1 MIKYLSP
8 FLLFVSFH
16 FTAQNIRDSCIS
28 VPLFSFSYAHQ
39 FPSGELKKR
48 FGSNSSIGF
57 SGGYKF
63 KSNWIIEL
71 SADFIFGTNV
81 KDTSIVDHLQ
91 NNQNWIINQLGEE
104 GVILVQQRGQIF
116 SLKTSK
122 LFDVIGPN
130 RNSGILIRLGAGW
143 IRHKIRLDNQYNR
156 IPQLNQSNLIYYDR
170 LCSGIQLSQFVGYQ
184 HMSNNRLKNF
194 YVGVDFLQGFTKG
207 RRDYQIDLMG
217 PAIEN
222 RVDLLWGIK
231 FGWIVPVFRQVPNE
245 FYLN

>member
-8 FLLFVSFH
+8 LLLLVTFH

-28 VPLFSFSYAHQ
+28 VPLLSFSYAHQ
-39 FPSGELKKR
+39 FPIGKLKKR
-48 FGSNSSIGF
+48 FGSNNNIGF

-71 SADFIFGTNV
+71 STDFIFGTNV
-81 KDTSIVDHLQ
+81 KDTSIVDHLK

-130 RNSGILIRLGAGW
+130 RNSGIFIRLGAGW
-143 IRHKIRLDNQYNR
+143 IRHKIRIDNQYNR
-156 IPQLNQSNLIYYDR
+156 IPQLARSNLIYYDR
-170 LCSGIQLSQFVGYQ
+170 LCSGIQLSQFIGYQ

-217 PAIEN
+217 PTIEN
-222 RVDLLWGIK
+222 RIDLLWGIK
-231 FGWIVPVFRQVPNE
+231 FGWIVPVYRQVPNE